1 MLPRLKKSKKELV
14 LELELLGAKK
24 LVEAKKLVVEDL
36 LAKISEAKMIK
47 RKAKDTGN
55 LSLAEEARLLIRSLQ
70 KKYKKALEEAEL
82 AELAFS
88 EEEKLE
94 REIERVKF
102 LKKSKKTLEK
112 EESIDI
118 KRLRKKALREKKSSC
133 KENGKAKS
141 SAFSKYQK
149 TKKGR

>member
-1 MLPRLKKSKKELV
+1 
-14 LELELLGAKK
+14 LLAAKK

-36 LAKISEAKMIK
+36 LTKISDAKMIK
-47 RKAKDTGN
+47 REAKDTGN

-82 AELAFS
+82 AELALS
-88 EEEKLE
+88 EEEELE

-112 EESIDI
+112 EESIEI
-118 KRLRKKALREKKSSC
+118 KRLRKKALREKKALVKKMEKQRAQHLASI
-133 KENGKAKS
+133 KR
-141 SAFSKYQK
+141 QK
-149 TKKGR
+149 REDKLDEAR